1 MLPSQQLIQTSTVF
15 PFKSGC
21 FGNNGVLSG
30 KGAMPGHFYP
40 SSVATM
46 FSLNRQAYSRTANTE
61 PKNTR
66 IANKPVNISDSS
78 SRTMMMRINAIGK
91 SSINTKGG
99 ELAFSGED
107 RNVVNSALVKA
118 RRIGGAAPA
127 KKGYY
132 PRN

>member
-15 PFKSGC
+15 PFKNGC
-21 FGNNGVLSG
+21 YGNNGILSG

-40 SSVATM
+40 SSASNM
-46 FSLNRQAYSRTANTE
+46 FSMNRFAYSRTASTAPANT
-61 PKNTR
+61 NV
-66 IANKPVNISDSS
+66 ANKPVYIADAS

-91 SSINTKGG
+91 SSVNRSGG
-99 ELAFSGED
+99 ELGFSKQD
-107 RNVVNSALVKA
+107 RNVVNHALVKA

-132 PRN
+132 LK